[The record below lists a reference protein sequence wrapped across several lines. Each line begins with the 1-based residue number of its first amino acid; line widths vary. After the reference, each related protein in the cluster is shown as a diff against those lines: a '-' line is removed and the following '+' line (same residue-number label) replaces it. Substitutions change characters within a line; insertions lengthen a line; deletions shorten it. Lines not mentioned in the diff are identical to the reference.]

1 MAHTPTPQ
9 TGEELRTAVQ
19 RLERFDHDAY
29 QILRGFLPR
38 KPYPTLDGFKMVFAE
53 LSDQI
58 PAAKTA
64 DPRDFVDTRLL
75 EELDRSGYID
85 GLYR

>member
-1 MAHTPTPQ
+1 M
-9 TGEELRTAVQ
+9 
-19 RLERFDHDAY
+19 RLQQERDLDDAY
-29 QILRGFLPR
+29 QILRGFMPR
-38 KPYPTLDGFKMVFAE
+38 KPYPTLDGFKMVFGE
-53 LSDQI
+53 LSEQI

-64 DPRDFVDTRLL
+64 DPRDFVDTRFL